1 MSLMGTLVQA
11 LPESLHSLKSLAQ
24 NAISQRQ
31 AAPPGFMEVGQRQER
46 SSTTNTLSTSGPLGQ
61 KNDANVP
68 PLLGVAP
75 LGVVPLDAEQKFQF
89 K

>member
-1 MSLMGTLVQA
+1 M

-24 NAISQRQ
+24 NAVSQRQ
-31 AAPPGFMEVGQRQER
+31 AAPPGFMEVDQIQER
-46 SSTTNTLSTSGPLGQ
+46 SSASGVMMGQ

-75 LGVVPLDAEQKFQF
+75 LGVVPLDDKQQFQF
-89 K
+89 R

>member
-1 MSLMGTLVQA
+1 MRERMNLMGTLVQA

-31 AAPPGFMEVGQRQER
+31 VAPPGFMEVGQRQER
-46 SSTTNTLSTSGPLGQ
+46 NSESGAPGQ

-75 LGVVPLDAEQKFQF
+75 LGVVPLNAEQKFQF
-89 K
+89 G

>member
-1 MSLMGTLVQA
+1 M

-31 AAPPGFMEVGQRQER
+31 AAPPGFMEAGQRQER
-46 SSTTNTLSTSGPLGQ
+46 SSASGAMGQ

-75 LGVVPLDAEQKFQF
+75 LGVVPLDDKQQFQF
-89 K
+89 R